1 MPKLDN
7 QTILLALTVV
17 IGLAVLLQAIILL
30 AIFVTIRKA
39 AGSVRQEVEKLHDS
53 LMPVVFDTR
62 DTLAGTRDTLAST
75 RDTLATTQEFLAN
88 AQGFLTRVSPR
99 VEATANDLAEIT
111 HGLRTQTAQMQS
123 SAMEILERLRKQS
136 DRVDHMITSL
146 LDTVDRAGGY
156 VANVVSKPVRQ
167 ISSILGIVK
176 AVVESLRTPPAQR
189 RPSPPAGEDR
199 FV

>member
-17 IGLAVLLQAIILL
+17 IGLAVLLQTIILL
-30 AIFVTIRKA
+30 AIFVSIRKA
-39 AGSVRQEVEKLHDS
+39 AGSIRLEVEKLRAS
-53 LMPVVFDTR
+53 LMPVIYD
-62 DTLAGTRDTLAST
+62 TRDTLAST
-75 RDTLATTQEFLAN
+75 RDTLAKTQEFLAN
-88 AQGFLTRVSPR
+88 AQGFLIRVSPR
-99 VEATANDLAEIT
+99 IEATASDLAEIT

-123 SAMEILERLRKQS
+123 SAMEILERVRKQS

-146 LDTVDRAGGY
+146 LDTVDRAGGF
-156 VANVVSKPVRQ
+156 VANVVSRPVRQ

-176 AVVESLRTPPAQR
+176 AVVESLRTPPTLR
-189 RPSPPAGEDR
+189 RPAPPAGEDR